1 MHKQLSPFITV
12 SIVRGLQAEVV
23 RQGSTFRS
31 QPRGTRHSNL
41 LRRCP
46 KPSISKALGRDL
58 AVAFAIPDRLISSV
72 FTYFPPQ
79 TLLGCRK
86 HLKCCNFLWPFF
98 VVWRSRP
105 THTHKNT
112 HALLFYSPPMTVTA
126 SFAFQRQLHGSALT
140 LEKCPVK
147 WITVPSECPKDGWPL
162 AF

>member
-23 RQGSTFRS
+23 RQGSALRS

-86 HLKCCNFLWPFF
+86 HLKCCNFLWPFCR
-98 VVWRSRP
+98 VVIGAHA
-105 THTHKNT
+105 HTQIHT
-112 HALLFYSPPMTVTA
+112 CTSFLLTFDDSDSVLCFSATTY
-126 SFAFQRQLHGSALT
+126 GSALT
-140 LEKCPVK
+140 LRE
-147 WITVPSECPKDGWPL
+147 VPSEVDHNPI
-162 AF
+162 